1 LKINYGNI
9 NIYVLEFRDAE
20 MKRNDQQRLNEPE
33 LIMFEKML
41 GMKIDVVERKFILGY
56 IDELTISL
64 NRR

>member
-1 LKINYGNI
+1 
-9 NIYVLEFRDAE
+9 